1 MKKYLNIS
9 LVIPYYNEGVKVI
22 QTINSVLNDSYLP
35 KEIILVNSTSTDNTF
50 FLVNKFLSNI
60 KIKTIKIKSISK
72 GSIFPSTSKNLGIK
86 NAKYDLIAFLDC
98 GIGLKN
104 WLINQYLL
112 LKKIN

>member
-1 MKKYLNIS
+1 MI
-9 LVIPYYNEGVKVI
+9 VIY
-22 QTINSVLNDSYLP
+22 Q

-72 GSIFPSTSKNLGIK
+72 GSIFSLYIKNLGIK
-86 NAKYDLIAFLDC
+86 NAKYDLAFLDC
-98 GIGLKN
+98 GIGLKKN

-112 LKKIN
+112 LKKKN